1 MFKKIYNYIQIFWS
15 SLFFGIKNV
24 DNLLTNSQ
32 KTQNNFSFEVSDQC
46 DDNVFKDMLQQKI
59 TQEVEELRYTSYK
72 IANESKKYRYV
83 GNGKVLKKTNSQLS
97 EKHVAIEES
106 DNLPIILI
114 QDNALV
120 CEDILTSLNEVN
132 QHNNKKVFNEYHIK
146 IERNS
151 TPRFRIENYVK
162 KIVVKQAEDNYVID
176 LYCSKYPRQFSERK
190 DKPFLSELKR
200 IQNSSI
206 KNSDIFDFQ
215 KLSFITSN
223 AWGVDDWFKFSFI
236 DFEFFGIIEYDG
248 NYIIRFGCLSETFME
263 NILNKIYSES
273 AEKKYA
279 IKESKG
285 NSTVNFINV
294 MQTENYKIDER
305 IDLESLEN
313 IDFSIDNKIN

>member
-1 MFKKIYNYIQIFWS
+1 MFRKLYNYFQIFWS

-32 KTQNNFSFEVSDQC
+32 KSQNNFSFEVSDQC
-46 DDNVFKDMLQQKI
+46 DDNVFKDILQQKI

-83 GNGKVLKKTNSQLS
+83 GNGKVLKKPDSQLS
-97 EKHVAIEES
+97 ERHVAIEES

-132 QHNNKKVFNEYHIK
+132 QHNSKKVFSDYHIK

-151 TPRFRIENYVK
+151 TPRFRIENYIK

-200 IQNSSI
+200 IQNGSI
-206 KNSDIFDFQ
+206 KNSDMFDFQ
-215 KLSFITSN
+215 KLLFITSN
-223 AWGVDDWFKFSFI
+223 AWGVDDWLKFSFI

-248 NYIIRFGCLSETFME
+248 NYIIRFGCLSDVFME
-263 NILNKIYSES
+263 NILNKVYSES

-279 IKESKG
+279 EKQSKG
-285 NSTVNFINV
+285 NPTVNFINV
-294 MQTENYKIDER
+294 TQNEIYKIDEN

-313 IDFSIDNKIN
+313 INFSIDNNIN